1 MIYKLLDKFIMND
14 FTEEIINNLENKKKN
29 LIIFDVGCFVGNF
42 SRNIKKKLNRK
53 KTNFYLFDPNPS
65 LKIPD
70 FNYIKIAFTSKSKYQ
85 NYYLN
90 DFFPSSGSSLKP
102 IVKKDKIWN
111 FSRKIASF
119 NMGKDFKTYK
129 VKTDTIDNFCKYK
142 KIKYIDILKIDVEG
156 GELDVL
162 LGAKKILK
170 KTNLIQLE
178 VLDTKKNFNKKYR
191 KVINILNRYD
201 FKVLNAKN
209 IFSVGILSN
218 IKSMDILLKK
228 NHDKKS

>member
-1 MIYKLLDKFIMND
+1 M
-14 FTEEIINNLENKKKN
+14 
-29 LIIFDVGCFVGNF
+29 
-42 SRNIKKKLNRK
+42 
-53 KTNFYLFDPNPS
+53 
-65 LKIPD
+65 
-70 FNYIKIAFTSKSKYQ
+70 
-85 NYYLN
+85 
-90 DFFPSSGSSLKP
+90 
-102 IVKKDKIWN
+102 
-111 FSRKIASF
+111 
-119 NMGKDFKTYK
+119 
-129 VKTDTIDNFCKYK
+129 
-142 KIKYIDILKIDVEG
+142 
-156 GELDVL
+156 L

-178 VLDTKKNFNKKYR
+178 VLDTKKNFDKKYR

>member
-70 FNYIKIAFTSKSKYQ
+70 FNYIKIAFTRKSKYQ

-102 IVKKDKIWN
+102 IV
-111 FSRKIASF
+111 
-119 NMGKDFKTYK
+119 
-129 VKTDTIDNFCKYK
+129 
-142 KIKYIDILKIDVEG
+142 
-156 GELDVL
+156 
-162 LGAKKILK
+162 
-170 KTNLIQLE
+170 
-178 VLDTKKNFNKKYR
+178 
-191 KVINILNRYD
+191 
-201 FKVLNAKN
+201 
-209 IFSVGILSN
+209 
-218 IKSMDILLKK
+218 
-228 NHDKKS
+228 